1 MYILMSHETMRK
13 KGEIEK
19 GKKIIQETVGIRSSA
34 KSSSALEEKRFTT
47 HSPHILV
54 LLGL

>member
-1 MYILMSHETMRK
+1 MKLHEYNK
-13 KGEIEK
+13 DGQEK
-19 GKKIIQETVGIRSSA
+19 GKKSIQDTLGIRRLE

>member
-1 MYILMSHETMRK
+1 MDK
-13 KGEIEK
+13 KKE
-19 GKKIIQETVGIRSSA
+19 KKIIQETVGIRRLE